1 MTSGTGPHELGHSQY
16 GKAETRV
23 VRVFRDRDP
32 HELVDLNVSAALSG
46 DFADTHLTGDNAKV
60 LTTDAVKNTVF
71 AYAKEH
77 GEAVRQPESFG
88 LALARHFVD
97 DVPQVSRA
105 RLRVES
111 SPWLR
116 LPGPHAFVRDGSLVR
131 TATVTAEDGRA
142 HVVSGL
148 RDLVV
153 LKTTD
158 SEFAGFYEDRYTT
171 LQPTDDRVMATSV
184 TAQWWHTSQ
193 DVGWGPGAW
202 RTAFE
207 AARAALTGAF
217 AASYSLA
224 LQQTLFEMGSAL
236 LDAVP
241 SAGEVRLSLPNR
253 HHFAVDLSPFGLD
266 NPNEV
271 FFAADRPYGLI
282 EGTVRRG
289 GAPDPGAAFDP
300 GQGW

>member
-1 MTSGTGPHELGHSQY
+1 MPSETTPHELGHSQY

-23 VRVFRDRDP
+23 VRVYRDRDP

-46 DFADTHLTGDNAKV
+46 DLADTHLTGDNAKV

-77 GEAVRQPESFG
+77 GEAARQPESFG
-88 LALARHFVD
+88 LVLARHFVD

-105 RLRVES
+105 RLTLEQY
-111 SPWLR
+111 PWLR
-116 LPGPHAFVRDGSLVR
+116 LPGPHAFVREGQLVR
-131 TATVTAEDGRA
+131 TATVAYEAGRA

-171 LQPTDDRVMATSV
+171 LQPTTDRVMATSV
-184 TAQWWHTSQ
+184 TAQWWHAAD
-193 DVGWGPGAW
+193 DVKWQS
-202 RTAFE
+202 AFE
-207 AARAALTGAF
+207 AARTALCEAF

-241 SAGEVRLSLPNR
+241 SAAEVRLSLPNK
-253 HHFAVDLSPFGLD
+253 HHFAVDLAPFGLE

-282 EGTVRRG
+282 EGTVRRQ
-289 GAPDPGAAFDP
+289 GAPDPGPAFDP

>member
-1 MTSGTGPHELGHSQY
+1 MAHTLGHSQY

-32 HELVDLNVSAALSG
+32 HELVDLDVSAALSG

-71 AYAKEH
+71 AHAKEH

-88 LALARHFVD
+88 LVLARHFVD

-105 RLRVES
+105 RLRLEQL
-111 SPWLR
+111 PWLR

-131 TATVTAEDGRA
+131 TSTVTVEDGRA

-171 LQPTDDRVMATSV
+171 LQPTTDRVMATSV
-184 TAQWWHTSQ
+184 TAQWWHAADD
-193 DVGWGPGAW
+193 DVEWGS
-202 RTAFE
+202 AFE
-207 AARAALTGAF
+207 AARTALCEAF
-217 AASYSLA
+217 AASYSYA
-224 LQQTLFEMGSAL
+224 LQQTLFEMGSAV

-241 SAGEVRLSLPNR
+241 SVGEIRFSLPNK
-253 HHFAVDLSPFGLD
+253 HHFVVDLSPFGLD

-271 FFAADRPYGLI
+271 FHADDRPYGLI
-282 EGTVRRG
+282 EGTVRRED
-289 GAPDPGAAFDP
+289 APEPGLAFDP